1 MKSSRVFLTFLLLAT
16 SASAASI
23 TWDQPNANN
32 NWNTTDANWTGGA
45 TFVTGDS
52 VTFNSATGETVLVDA
67 AGVAPLATTVSS
79 AGNWTFAI
87 GSISGILDKS
97 GAGTLTLSNS
107 NTFSAATLSGG
118 ALTLGNI
125 GALGSGNLTVA
136 SGAKSATTEAGLGGS
151 GSAGNFLFL
160 SGITGVQTFANSISL
175 PNDATTTY
183 RKIAVQGQTNAV
195 TTTYGANTYNF
206 SGLISGGGS
215 GNILYFDSASGGDAY
230 SIVRLS
236 NSSNSFTGR
245 VQFNRASL
253 QLDSDTVLGASANA
267 LTMNAFSASKLI
279 LNYTGSYTHPTTV
292 ATATNFDTIGNTVN
306 ATASITLTSALTKLG
321 TGTLTLSAANT
332 GAGGVRINQGPNAQA
347 AGAINVANN
356 SAFGTGAVTFT
367 NTAGITALYNSA
379 ASQTISNNIAL
390 SGTASITTR
399 LLVKDATSLELNGV
413 VSGGIASSTLLVD
426 TNVSNST
433 GFLKLGNTANT
444 FLGKVQLNRGGL
456 AIAADGSLGNAAN
469 PIVIDVGNATQTGL
483 RFDAAISSAR
493 AIQLGA
499 GKQVLDTVANDVTL
513 SGVISGTGQLF
524 KSGSGKLTLTNTST
538 YSGGTAISAGTLQ
551 IGEGGTSGSLGS
563 GAIANGGSLI
573 LKRSDLLTL
582 SNSISGIG
590 SLNQSGG
597 GTTTLSGAATY
608 TGTTTVNAGVLN
620 VTGGLSAST
629 ALNLTGG
636 EFRFGTALD
645 PIGTLTTSALTQSGG
660 ALSLDVSG
668 SQSDLLNVNGNYT
681 QTSGG
686 IVVNVVSAPLEG
698 VPYTIVNYSGT
709 LSSNPPVTFTG
720 LSGSR
725 LTGNVDYG
733 TGSSSAIT
741 VSFVGVPANL
751 VWTGASNNT
760 WDVNTTQNWTNGVS
774 ADNYFQQDNVT
785 FDDSPTSGNFSP
797 VLDFNA
803 LCGSVIFNNSANT
816 YTLTGTGGITG
827 GTQIQMTG
835 GGTTILATNNT
846 NTGQVTVSSGTLKIG
861 NGGTAGSLGSGDVI
875 VDSSLVF
882 DRSDDLILGNAVF
895 GMGTMTKLGVGSL
908 TVTGALGQTGDL
920 TISAGSVSLGNGGTT
935 GSVTS
940 AGIVNNGN
948 LTINRSNNLTLNN
961 AVSGSGSLSKLAA
974 STLTL
979 TNVNSYTGGTSIN
992 GGNLNLGNAGAFG
1005 TGTITVGTGAS
1016 TGTTTTSM
1024 LVTTSLTA
1032 SAVIANAI
1040 TLPNDTVA
1048 SNRAIY
1054 MSGVG
1059 NGTNTLELSGR
1070 ISGGSSLTTLYL
1082 NNDQVGAFNPQVI
1095 LSNAANDFTARIN
1108 INRGGIRIA
1117 SNEALGN
1124 TANVVVFDSNGGA
1137 DLTFLSA
1144 MTYTHATTLT
1154 TATDFDTGAN
1164 AVTASGVISG
1174 AAGITK
1180 IGSGTLTFSNVN
1192 TYTGVTTVNA
1202 GTLKVDGTLSTSASA
1217 VTVSATGTLS
1227 GGGTINRP
1235 VTITGV
1241 VAPGNGA
1248 GTLGIGASTV
1258 NGTLAVEVDGLAADK
1273 LAVTGNLTLGPASV
1287 LTLDLLPGGF
1297 TQPSYVIAECTG
1309 TLSGTFA
1316 SVPSGYTVTYTTT
1329 QAILTPAT
1337 GYTSWAT
1344 ARGLDGSPGKENG
1357 PSDDPDKDG
1366 LANLLEYLL
1375 NGDPLGNS
1383 STILPVESKDAT
1395 NLTLTFNRRDD
1406 SETDTTQ
1413 VVEFGSTLT
1422 GWTPVAI
1429 PSAAGTTLVVAGGRS
1444 ITFTLSENGTDPD
1457 HIVVEIPV
1465 GTDSALFARV
1475 KATK

>member
-1 MKSSRVFLTFLLLAT
+1 MKSSRVLLSFLLLAA
-16 SASAASI
+16 SVSAASI

-32 NWNTTDANWTGGA
+32 NWNVTDANWTGGA
-45 TFVTGDS
+45 TFVNGDS

-67 AGVAPLATTVSS
+67 AGVAPASTTVSS

-87 GSISGILDKS
+87 GSIAGTLDKS

-107 NTFSAATLSGG
+107 STLSATALNGG
-118 ALTLGNI
+118 SLTLGNV
-125 GALGSGNLTVA
+125 GALGPGTLTVA
-136 SGAKSATTEAGLGGS
+136 SGARGAATEGTS

-160 SGITGVQTFANSISL
+160 SGITGVQTFANSIAL

-183 RKIAVQGQTNAV
+183 RKIAVQGSSGTV
-195 TTTYGANTYNF
+195 YGANTYNF
-206 SGLISGGGS
+206 SGQITGGGA
-215 GNILYFDSASGGDAY
+215 GTNLYFDVATSGDGY
-230 SIVRLS
+230 SVVRLS
-236 NSSNSFTGR
+236 NSSNSFTGKIE
-245 VQFNRASL
+245 FNRGSL
-253 QLDSDTVLGASANA
+253 QIDSDTVLGASTNSLNA
-267 LTMNAFSASKLI
+267 DGFTVSKLI
-279 LNYTGSYTHPTTV
+279 FNYTGNYTHPTTLG
-292 ATATNFDTIGNTVN
+292 TATNFDTGTNAIN
-306 ATASITLTSALTKLG
+306 ATAAITLSAALTKIG
-321 TGTLTLSAANT
+321 TGTLTLSAANS

-379 ASQTISNNIAL
+379 ASQTITNNIAL
-390 SGTASITTR
+390 SGTAAITTR
-399 LLVKDATSLELNGV
+399 LLVKDATTFELNGV
-413 VSGGIASSTLLVD
+413 VSGGAATSTLLVD

-433 GFLKLGNTANT
+433 GFLKLVNTANT

-469 PIVIDVGNATQTGL
+469 SIVIDIGNTTQTGL

-493 AIQLGA
+493 AIQLGG
-499 GKQVLDTVANDVTL
+499 GKQVLDTVANDVAL

-524 KSGSGKLTLTNTST
+524 KSGSGKLTLTNNST
-538 YSGGTAISAGTLQ
+538 YSGGTAISAGTLE
-551 IGEGGTSGSLGS
+551 IGSAGTTGSLGGGNVANSGTLILNRSDALTVANAISGS
-563 GAIANGGSLI
+563 GA
-573 LKRSDLLTL
+573 LT
-582 SNSISGIG
+582 
-590 SLNQSGG
+590 QSGG
-597 GTTTLSGAATY
+597 GTTTLSGSNSY
-608 TGTTTVNAGVLN
+608 TGNTTVSAGVLK
-620 VTGGLSAST
+620 VTGSLSSSS
-629 ALNLTGG
+629 ALALAGG

-645 PIGTLTTSALTQSGG
+645 PIGTFTTSSLTQSGG
-660 ALSLDVSG
+660 TLSLDVSG
-668 SQSDLLNVNGNYT
+668 SQSDLVTVTGNYT

-686 IVVNVVSAPLEG
+686 ITVNVGSAPVEG
-698 VPYTIVNYSGT
+698 VPYTLVAYTGT
-709 LSSNPPVTFTG
+709 LSANPPVTFTG

-733 TGSSSAIT
+733 TGSNSAIT
-741 VSFVGVPANL
+741 VTFVGVPANL
-751 VWTGASNNT
+751 VWTGATDNT
-760 WDVNTTQNWTNGVS
+760 WDVNTTQNWKNGVF

-835 GGTTILATNNT
+835 SGTIILATNNT
-846 NTGQVTVSSGTLKIG
+846 NSGQVTVSSGTLKVG
-861 NGGTAGSLGSGDVI
+861 NGGTVGSLGSGEVV

-882 DRSDDLILGNAVF
+882 DRSDDLTFANAVF
-895 GMGTMTKLGVGSL
+895 GSGTVTKLGAGTL
-908 TVTGALGQTGDL
+908 TVTGALGQIGDL
-920 TISAGSVSLGNGGTT
+920 TISAGSVSLGNGGST

-940 AGIVNNGN
+940 ANLVNNGN
-948 LTINRSNNLTLNN
+948 LTINRSSNLILGN
-961 AVSGSGSLSKLAA
+961 AISGNAISGSGSLTKLAG

-979 TNVNSYTGGTSIN
+979 PNANSFTGGTSLD
-992 GGNLNLGNAGAFG
+992 GGNLNLGNAGALS
-1005 TGTITVGTGAS
+1005 TGALTVGTGAS
-1016 TGTTTTSM
+1016 TGTTTTAM
-1024 LVTTSLTA
+1024 LVTTSLTG

-1059 NGTNTLELSGR
+1059 NGTNTVELSGK

-1095 LSNAANDFTARIN
+1095 LSNVANDFTARVN
-1108 INRGGIRIA
+1108 INRGGLRIA

-1124 TANVVVFDSNGGA
+1124 TANAVVFDSNGGA

-1154 TATDFDTGAN
+1154 TGTDFDTGAN

-1174 AAGITK
+1174 VAGITK
-1180 IGSGTLTFSNVN
+1180 IGSGTLILSNTD
-1192 TYTGVTTVNA
+1192 TYAGATTVNA
-1202 GTLKVDGTLSTSASA
+1202 GTLQVDGTLSTSAAA
-1217 VTVSATGTLS
+1217 VTVTATGTLS
-1227 GGGTINRP
+1227 GVGTINRP
-1235 VTITGV
+1235 VTVTGTI
-1241 VAPGNGA
+1241 APGNGV
-1248 GTLGIGASTV
+1248 GTLSVVAATTV
-1258 NGTLAVEVDGLAADK
+1258 NGTLAADIDGAAADK
-1273 LAVTGNLTLGPASV
+1273 LAVTGNLSLGAGAA
-1287 LTLDLLPGGF
+1287 LTLNLLPGGF

-1316 SVPSGYTVTYTTT
+1316 TVPSGYTVTYTAT

-1337 GYTSWAT
+1337 GFTSWAT
-1344 ARGLDGSPGKENG
+1344 AKGLDGTAGKESG

-1366 LANLLEYLL
+1366 LANLLEYML
-1375 NGDPLGNS
+1375 NGDPLGDS
-1383 STILPVESKDAT
+1383 STILPIGTNDAT

-1413 VVEFGSTLT
+1413 AVEFGSTLT

-1429 PSAAGTTLVVAGGRS
+1429 PSADGATIVVAGGKS
-1444 ITFTLSENGTDPD
+1444 ITFTVSENGTDPD
-1457 HIVVEIPV
+1457 HLIVEIPV
-1465 GTDSALFARV
+1465 GTDTTLFARV
-1475 KATK
+1475 KVSN